1 MVHARSG
8 GEEVAG
14 DAWQV
19 ALKYA
24 SSERPLMFRYLTR
37 GNNRGVSIQFLSLFP
52 GTLAC
57 SLRRAMQSRA
67 LTLPARAPGEDEYL
81 YPPVSHYQPLSTDIR
96 TVWHYQ
102 PVSTDGMALPTSSP
116 FFSPKETR
124 SRKARLRSS
133 MSLRSS
139 LKLRT
144 AHSLMTPRSHPKL
157 RAGGSELRVEDVRL
171 VNSD

>member
-1 MVHARSG
+1 MSTTATK
-8 GEEVAG
+8 E
-14 DAWQV
+14 V

-37 GNNRGVSIQFLSLFP
+37 GNNRGVSIQFLSLF
-52 GTLAC
+52 
-57 SLRRAMQSRA
+57 
-67 LTLPARAPGEDEYL
+67 PGEDEYL